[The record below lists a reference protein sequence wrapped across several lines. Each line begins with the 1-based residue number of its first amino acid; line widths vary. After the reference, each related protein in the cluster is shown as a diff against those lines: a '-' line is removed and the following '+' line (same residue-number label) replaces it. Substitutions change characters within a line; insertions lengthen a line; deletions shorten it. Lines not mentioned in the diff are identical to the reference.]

1 MANNVTGNLSFK
13 QFYLGRWVVGTVSR
27 LAGWRDGLYSSVA
40 PLGKVVAI
48 WKCIAVCSMTQLLL
62 SEGTNYIPPPS
73 QKKTMLIVLSVLS
86 VLCRPSSLFGS
97 QQLSVLGRSCAIAL
111 VWALGLPWGV
121 WVLQH
126 KTVNPPES
134 WWLLIR
140 YSHPASC
147 PEENSSGLH
156 SLSLP
161 HHPPLPIHSC
171 TPTSP
176 HADVTTYSILCRIQ
190 AQLLAFFFSPL
201 SSTNIS
207 PPPFVYLAVWLLSS
221 LPLLLSPHPLSLPLM
236 CHFLPVTLPCFT
248 PLFLF

>member
-1 MANNVTGNLSFK
+1 MYCCMQHDTAPAVRGNELH
-13 QFYLGRWVVGTVSR
+13 
-27 LAGWRDGLYSSVA
+27 
-40 PLGKVVAI
+40 
-48 WKCIAVCSMTQLLL
+48 
-62 SEGTNYIPPPS
+62 PPPS

-86 VLCRPSSLFGS
+86 ILCRPSSLFGS

-190 AQLLAFFFSPL
+190 AQLLAFFFSPPQLNKHLASAFCL
-201 SSTNIS
+201 SGGMTLVLSPS
-207 PPPFVYLAVWLLSS
+207 PP
-221 LPLLLSPHPLSLPLM
+221 LSPSPFTSSHVSFSPCHSALFHPTLPVLTCHSRPVSPGRNERCGSNYHPLRECGRMLWLRVIPDHDNV
-236 CHFLPVTLPCFT
+236 CRWACI
-248 PLFLF
+248 